1 MPAKPE
7 KLLPP
12 LELEAMKS
20 LWALGKGTVSDVQ
33 QRMGR
38 TRELA
43 YTTVMTLLDRLAK
56 KGVVSRGKQS
66 RSYVYKP
73 VLERQDA
80 LELALD
86 RLVYDFFN
94 DSRQDLRAHLLG
106 TQLPGVRA
114 PGADLE
120 TGSRSAA
127 FRGRPADEDES
138 LDSVLL

>member
-1 MPAKPE
+1 MTTSVRGSKSE

-20 LWALGKGTVSDVQ
+20 LWALEEGTVSQVRR
-33 QRMGR
+33 RMR
-38 TRELA
+38 PTRPLA

-56 KGVVSRGKQS
+56 KGAVSRGKQS

-73 VLERQDA
+73 VLQRQDA

-86 RLVYDFFN
+86 RLVHDFFD
-94 DSRQDLRAHLLG
+94 DSRQDLQAHLENG
-106 TQLPGVRA
+106 P
-114 PGADLE
+114 P
-120 TGSRSAA
+120 AA
-127 FRGRPADEDES
+127 TRHRPPAEDEP

>member
-1 MPAKPE
+1 MNTPAPGSKPE

-20 LWALGKGTVSDVQ
+20 LWALEEGTVSQVR
-33 QRMGR
+33 QRMR
-38 TRELA
+38 PRRPLA

-56 KGVVSRGKQS
+56 KGAVSRGKQS

-73 VLERQDA
+73 VLRRQDA

-86 RLVYDFFN
+86 RLVHDFFN
-94 DSRQDLRAHLLG
+94 DSRQDLRAHLEKG
-106 TQLPGVRA
+106 P
-114 PGADLE
+114 
-120 TGSRSAA
+120 
-127 FRGRPADEDES
+127 RPAARDRPAAEDEP

>member
-56 KGVVSRGKQS
+56 KGVVSRRKQS

-106 TQLPGVRA
+106 THLPGADA
-114 PGADLE
+114 PGADQE
-120 TGSRSAA
+120 TGSPPA
-127 FRGRPADEDES
+127 FRDRPADEDES

>member
-1 MPAKPE
+1 MLARPE

-20 LWALGKGTVSDVQ
+20 LWALEEGTVYEVQ
-33 QRMGR
+33 HRMGR
-38 TRELA
+38 SRELA

-56 KGVVSRGKQS
+56 KGVVSRKKRS

-73 VLERQDA
+73 VLERQQA

-86 RLVYDFFN
+86 RLVHDFFD
-94 DSRQDLRAHLLG
+94 DSRQDLRAHLVG
-106 TQLPGVRA
+106 TQVEDGPSRGVRDRA
-114 PGADLE
+114 ADNDDGA
-120 TGSRSAA
+120 
-127 FRGRPADEDES
+127 

>member
-1 MPAKPE
+1 MTASVPGSKPA

-20 LWALGKGTVSDVQ
+20 LWALEEGTVSQVR
-33 QRMGR
+33 QRMR
-38 TRELA
+38 ATRPLA

-56 KGVVSRGKQS
+56 KGAVSRGKQS

-73 VLERQDA
+73 VLQRQDA

-86 RLVYDFFN
+86 RLVHDFFD
-94 DSRQDLRAHLLG
+94 DSRQDLRAHLEDG
-106 TQLPGVRA
+106 P
-114 PGADLE
+114 
-120 TGSRSAA
+120 
-127 FRGRPADEDES
+127 RPATRHRSPAEDEP